1 MKPKHRTPHA
11 LMMGMNNTILWA
23 ALIVA
28 TGVTLALSSCAGF
41 KVSLETEADVNA
53 GNLFDLFQ

>member
-1 MKPKHRTPHA
+1 
-11 LMMGMNNTILWA
+11 MMGMKKTILWA

-28 TGVTLALSSCAGF
+28 TGVTLSLTSCAGF

-53 GNLFDLFQ
+53 GNLLDLFQ